1 MKVGKGLYGPHTAD
15 MAERL
20 GLSPSPCEKLVPF
33 LGMHVEE
40 GVDGKRLKFLRDV
53 LGARVWRLHRAYR
66 FACSPFMAGFMQ
78 LKHSERRQLKT
89 AGSVVAEKVVK
100 LTQNAIFGRCCVNPD
115 KFRNTNA
122 YVDPAKFERAV
133 GKSSVTNFEL
143 QINDSEGFLAFVET
157 LKTNRSKACMSVPTQ
172 VGARTLQLSKLM
184 MEKAYYLHM
193 RRLFPLRRGRQ
204 VQGPREGPERA
215 LGSGALQGH
224 RGDVPARILEYVGLR
239 SKMYS
244 ILTVQEV
251 LEEGRERRA
260 AFAQLRSRAHEIAV
274 ETVEKKSLSPF
285 NDKVYGL
292 DAHNSRPLGHWRNL
306 EQLRMLGAYAPPG
319 SAPFDLV
326 MEFLVG
332 PPPLGP
338 APLLGVDCRN
348 RKKGSLAFSIMY
360 SIRRSCSKR

>member
-1 MKVGKGLYGPHTAD
+1 M
-15 MAERL
+15 E
-20 GLSPSPCEKLVPF
+20 
-33 LGMHVEE
+33 
-40 GVDGKRLKFLRDV
+40 
-53 LGARVWRLHRAYR
+53 
-66 FACSPFMAGFMQ
+66 

-100 LTQNAIFGRCCVNPD
+100 LTQNAIFGHCCMNPD

-122 YVDPAKFERAV
+122 YVGPAKFERAV

-143 QINDSEGFLAFVET
+143 QINDSEGFVET
-157 LKTNRSKACMSVPTQ
+157 LKTDRSKACMSVPAAALQ
-172 VGARTLQLSKLM
+172 AHDGEGLLPPHEEALPEDEAALHGHRLRDGADLRAAGPAPRHGRG
-184 MEKAYYLHM
+184 EPE
-193 RRLFPLRRGRQ
+193 RRRPLRRGRQ

-215 LGSGALQGH
+215 LCSGARQGH
-224 RGDVPARILEYVGLR
+224 RGDGPAGQARRRDLPRQDPGVRGPALQDVQHPHVQPDGARKEKRKIKGVPKKAVTNVRHLEYR
-239 SKMYS
+239 
-244 ILTVQEV
+244 EV
-251 LEEGRERRA
+251 LEEGSERRA

-332 PPPLGP
+332 PPPR
-338 APLLGVDCRN
+338 APWLACDLCR
-348 RKKGSLAFSIMY
+348 
-360 SIRRSCSKR
+360 